1 MIGKYKFEGK
11 EETLGYANALF
22 ALQKA
27 DDVLDALLF
36 SSLAGLTLMAL
47 TFLLS
52 LEETLRRGHG
62 GGVERDKET
71 LSSIANIHKATTRF
85 SVAFLAF
92 VTSLFLTLVFD
103 TYGALFSK
111 ILLFE
116 SVDVTLTG
124 VAFVVGLFYLL
135 TGSLAIRQMLQTGGI
150 QLEEVETEE

>member
-1 MIGKYKFEGK
+1 M
-11 EETLGYANALF
+11 GYGNALF

-27 DDVLDALLF
+27 DDILDALLF

-52 LEETLRRGHG
+52 LGETLRRGHARG
-62 GGVERDKET
+62 IHQDEELR
-71 LSSIANIHKATTRF
+71 SSIANINKATRRF

-111 ILLFE
+111 ILVFE
-116 SVDVTLTG
+116 SLDVTLTG
-124 VAFVVGLFYLL
+124 VCFVAGLLYLL
-135 TGSLAIRQMLQTGGI
+135 TGSLTIRQMVQNGGT
-150 QLEEVETEE
+150 QLGETETED